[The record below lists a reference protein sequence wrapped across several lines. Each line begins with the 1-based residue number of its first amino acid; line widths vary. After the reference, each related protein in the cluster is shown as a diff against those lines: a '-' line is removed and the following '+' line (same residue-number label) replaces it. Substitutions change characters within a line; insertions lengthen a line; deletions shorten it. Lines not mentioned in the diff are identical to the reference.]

1 MVALPVWKF
10 DIVFLIVGAVAGAYL
25 RYRIGSAQLTF
36 AGIPLTI
43 LLINVL
49 GSFVLGLSMSTIQK
63 FGLSQEYTLLLG
75 VGFCGSFTTMS
86 SFAYESAGLLDAGK
100 MLVAFIDIVL
110 NVGLSI
116 LAVTI
121 GKALVG

>member
-1 MVALPVWKF
+1 MPVWKF
-10 DIVFLIVGAVAGAYL
+10 DLVFLIVGAIAGAYL
-25 RYRIGSAQLTF
+25 RYRIGSVQLTF

-43 LLINVL
+43 LFINVV
-49 GSFVLGLSMSTIQK
+49 GSFVLGLSMSTIQR

-100 MLVAFIDIVL
+100 MLLAFIDIML

-116 LAVTI
+116 LAVSI